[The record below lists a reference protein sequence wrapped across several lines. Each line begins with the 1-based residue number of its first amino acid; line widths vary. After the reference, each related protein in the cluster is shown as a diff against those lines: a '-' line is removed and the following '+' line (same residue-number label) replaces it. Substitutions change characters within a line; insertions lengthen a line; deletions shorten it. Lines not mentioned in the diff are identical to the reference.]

1 MPDDLSKPS
10 KQTHV
15 PVVPSHVPWP
25 EHVPSPGQSNTD
37 NMNKRIP
44 QLVFFAI
51 KNRISLNICINHK
64 NKFKGTLLEQSA
76 PCLPISHEHCPV
88 DVSHIPALL
97 QSEGQVNSTKE
108 NQNG

>member
-37 NMNKRIP
+37 NMNKIIL
-44 QLVFFAI
+44 QLVFCNQ
-51 KNRISLNICINHK
+51 KQDL
-64 NKFKGTLLEQSA
+64 T
-76 PCLPISHEHCPV
+76 EHLYK
-88 DVSHIPALL
+88 S
-97 QSEGQVNSTKE
+97 
-108 NQNG
+108 

>member
-37 NMNKRIP
+37 NMNRRIP
-44 QLVFFAI
+44 QLVFCNQIQDF
-51 KNRISLNICINHK
+51 
-64 NKFKGTLLEQSA
+64 T
-76 PCLPISHEHCPV
+76 EHLYK
-88 DVSHIPALL
+88 S
-97 QSEGQVNSTKE
+97 
-108 NQNG
+108 

>member
-44 QLVFFAI
+44 QLVFGNQIQDFI
-51 KNRISLNICINHK
+51 
-64 NKFKGTLLEQSA
+64 EQFYKS
-76 PCLPISHEHCPV
+76 
-88 DVSHIPALL
+88 
-97 QSEGQVNSTKE
+97 
-108 NQNG
+108 